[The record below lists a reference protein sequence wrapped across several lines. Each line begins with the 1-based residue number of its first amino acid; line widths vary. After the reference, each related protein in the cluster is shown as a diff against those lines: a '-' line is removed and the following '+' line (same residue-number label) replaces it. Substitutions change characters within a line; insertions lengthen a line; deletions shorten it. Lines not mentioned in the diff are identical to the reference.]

1 MKRTIWLGLLILSA
15 LLYWANDTFGWLTP
29 EKSIEKPS
37 PLIMALNT
45 CEGIADKS
53 VANMLAVVDFQK
65 LEIAGRR
72 IRVLQNC
79 MNDQGFVENAAW
91 VAFAQPIAQ
100 QNADA
105 NHVSVDEAYEQL
117 RRTQMAVFNSQNGE
131 PLYWITKGEK

>member
-37 PLIMALNT
+37 PLSMALNI

-53 VANMLAVVDFQK
+53 VANMQAVVDFQK

>member
-1 MKRTIWLGLLILSA
+1 MKTTIWLGLLILSA

-37 PLIMALNT
+37 PLSMALNT

-53 VANMLAVVDFQK
+53 VANMQAVVDFQK